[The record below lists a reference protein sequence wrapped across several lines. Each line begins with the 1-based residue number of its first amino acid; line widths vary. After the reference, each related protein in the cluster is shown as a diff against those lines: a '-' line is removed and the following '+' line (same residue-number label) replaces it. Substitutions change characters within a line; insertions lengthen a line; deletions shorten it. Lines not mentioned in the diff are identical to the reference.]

1 MTNGDGTTRRGAVP
15 GFAVMEAMV
24 GTEPRLLRRGRGRV
38 VRTEVGL
45 VRGATL
51 LLGVA
56 IITLAASGIASAVV
70 VNGRDRYPDQWD
82 PRVTDLV
89 AFVERERGLTFQHPV
104 RIDFLDDAAFRDEV
118 TDTEAPDAQGRAE
131 IKSAEAMLRAVGL
144 LSGPVDILA
153 AGNELAGDGIVG
165 LYDDEDER
173 VLIRGEVVDDERR
186 STLVHELTHV
196 LQDQSFDLG
205 DYEDEE
211 RTSGELAAYTAVVE
225 ADASDV
231 EDAWRETLPAAAR
244 ESLAAAE
251 EKSSPSTDFKG
262 VPEVFI
268 ELLGFPYA
276 FGPDFLQAVV
286 DKDGVAGRNR
296 LFTEPPTT
304 EEQILLPDTYL
315 SRQGAQEVKTPVL
328 KDGEKAIQDSEDD
341 FGMLSLLVMMGER
354 IDFGVAWP
362 AVNGWAGDAVVAFER
377 AGTTCVRSEVVFD
390 TVPQAERFGNAFA
403 QWSKGRPATQARN
416 DRSVL
421 FESCDPGT
429 AAAGGRADDHVSGI
443 EGLALREG
451 IVAGL
456 QEEGIPPKVAACT
469 ADGLLA
475 RMTADRISAIDRVLT
490 KDPRNKEAQ
499 LEIQRT
505 VAEVI
510 PGCR

>member
-1 MTNGDGTTRRGAVP
+1 MTEGERVRR
-15 GFAVMEAMV
+15 
-24 GTEPRLLRRGRGRV
+24 RRP
-38 VRTEVGL
+38 VRTEEGL
-45 VRGATL
+45 FRGATA

-56 IITLAASGIASAVV
+56 ILTLAASGVAAAVV

-89 AFVERERGLTFQHPV
+89 AFVERERGLAFKHPV
-104 RIDFLDDAAFRDEV
+104 PIGFLDDAAFRAEV
-118 TDTEAPDAQGRAE
+118 TDTEAPDAQGQAE
-131 IKSAEAMLRAVGL
+131 IKSAAAMLRAVGL
-144 LSGPVDILA
+144 LSGQVDIAA

-173 VLIRGEVVDDERR
+173 VLIRGDVLDDERR
-186 STLVHELTHV
+186 ATLVHELTHV

-205 DYEDEE
+205 DYKDGE

-231 EDAWRETLPAAAR
+231 EEAWREALPAAAR
-244 ESLAAAE
+244 EALVAAE
-251 EKSSPSTDFKG
+251 DKSSPAPDFKG
-262 VPEVFI
+262 VPPVFI

-296 LFTEPPTT
+296 LLTEPPTT

-315 SRQGAQEVKTPVL
+315 SRQGAQEVRTPAL

-341 FGMLSLLVMMGER
+341 FGMLSLLVMLGER

-362 AVNGWAGDAVVAFER
+362 AVNGWAGDAVVAFDR
-377 AGTTCVRSEVVFD
+377 SGTTCVRADVAFD
-390 TVPQAERFGNAFA
+390 SGAQAERFAGAFA
-403 QWSKGRPATQARN
+403 TWSSGRPATQARN
-416 DRSVL
+416 DRSVT

-429 AAAGGRADDHVSGI
+429 AAAVGRAPGHVSGI
-443 EGLALREG
+443 QGLALRKALIATLRE
-451 IVAGL
+451 
-456 QEEGIPPKVAACT
+456 QGIPPQGAVCT
-469 ADGLLA
+469 TDALLA
-475 RMTADRISAIDRVLT
+475 KLTADRFAVLDGTLT
-490 KDPRNKEAQ
+490 KDPRNKAAQ
-499 LEIQRT
+499 LEIQRSIAQ
-505 VAEVI
+505 VV

>member
-1 MTNGDGTTRRGAVP
+1 MTEDERRTRRK
-15 GFAVMEAMV
+15 
-24 GTEPRLLRRGRGRV
+24 L
-38 VRTEVGL
+38 VRTEEGL
-45 VRGATL
+45 FRGATA

-56 IITLAASGIASAVV
+56 ILTLAASGVAAAVV

-89 AFVERERGLTFQHPV
+89 AFVERERGLAFKHPV
-104 RIDFLDDAAFRDEV
+104 PIGFLDDAAFRAEV
-118 TDTEAPDAQGRAE
+118 TDTEAPDAQGQAE
-131 IKSAEAMLRAVGL
+131 IKSAAAMLRAVGL
-144 LSGPVDILA
+144 LSGQVDIAA

-173 VLIRGEVVDDERR
+173 VLIRGDVLDDERR
-186 STLVHELTHV
+186 ATLVHELTHV

-205 DYEDEE
+205 DYKDEE

-231 EDAWRETLPAAAR
+231 EEAWREALPAAAR
-244 ESLAAAE
+244 EALVAAE
-251 EKSSPSTDFKG
+251 DKSSPAPDFKG
-262 VPEVFI
+262 VPPVFI

-296 LFTEPPTT
+296 LLTEPPTT

-315 SRQGAQEVKTPVL
+315 SRQGAQEVRTPAL

-341 FGMLSLLVMMGER
+341 FGMLSLLVMLGER

-362 AVNGWAGDAVVAFER
+362 AVNGWAGDAVVAFDR
-377 AGTTCVRSEVVFD
+377 SGTTCVRADVAFD
-390 TVPQAERFGNAFA
+390 SGAQAERFAGAFA
-403 QWSKGRPATQARN
+403 TWSSGRPATQARN
-416 DRSVL
+416 DRSVT

-429 AAAGGRADDHVSGI
+429 AAAAGRAPGHVSGI
-443 EGLALREG
+443 QGLALRKALIATLRE
-451 IVAGL
+451 
-456 QEEGIPPKVAACT
+456 QGIPPQGAVCT
-469 ADGLLA
+469 TDALLA
-475 RMTADRISAIDRVLT
+475 RLTADRFAVLDGTLT
-490 KDPRNKEAQ
+490 KDPRNKAAQ
-499 LEIQRT
+499 LEIQRSIAQ
-505 VAEVI
+505 VV

>member
-1 MTNGDGTTRRGAVP
+1 MTEDERRTRRK
-15 GFAVMEAMV
+15 
-24 GTEPRLLRRGRGRV
+24 L
-38 VRTEVGL
+38 VRTEEGL
-45 VRGATL
+45 FRGATA

-56 IITLAASGIASAVV
+56 ILTLAASGVAAAVV

-89 AFVERERGLTFQHPV
+89 AFVERERGLAFKHPV
-104 RIDFLDDAAFRDEV
+104 PIGFLDDAAFRAEV
-118 TDTEAPDAQGRAE
+118 TDTEAPDAQGQAE
-131 IKSAEAMLRAVGL
+131 IKSAAAMLRAVGL
-144 LSGPVDILA
+144 LSGQVDIAA

-173 VLIRGEVVDDERR
+173 VLIRGDVLDDERR
-186 STLVHELTHV
+186 ATLVHELTHV

-205 DYEDEE
+205 DYKDEE

-231 EDAWRETLPAAAR
+231 EEAWREALPAAAR
-244 ESLAAAE
+244 DALVAAE
-251 EKSSPSTDFKG
+251 DKGSPAPDFKG
-262 VPEVFI
+262 VPPVFI

-296 LFTEPPTT
+296 LLTEPPTT

-315 SRQGAQEVKTPVL
+315 SRQGAQEVRTPAL

-341 FGMLSLLVMMGER
+341 FGMLSLLVMLGER

-362 AVNGWAGDAVVAFER
+362 AVNGWAGDAVVAFDR
-377 AGTTCVRSEVVFD
+377 SGTTCVRADVAFD
-390 TVPQAERFGNAFA
+390 SGAQAERFAGAFA
-403 QWSKGRPATQARN
+403 TWSSGRPATQARN
-416 DRSVL
+416 DRSVT

-429 AAAGGRADDHVSGI
+429 AAAAGRAPGHVSGI
-443 EGLALREG
+443 QGLALRKALIATLRE
-451 IVAGL
+451 
-456 QEEGIPPKVAACT
+456 QGIPPQGAVCT
-469 ADGLLA
+469 TDALLA
-475 RMTADRISAIDRVLT
+475 RLTADRFAVLDGTLT
-490 KDPRNKEAQ
+490 KDPRNKAAQ
-499 LEIQRT
+499 LEIQRSIAQ
-505 VAEVI
+505 VV